1 MEGEGQPV
9 SITMIV
15 VGVVVGVVGILIS
28 NAVIEAGNFTGTV
41 STMINIIPIVLA
53 AVILFIGIRGLMF

>member
-1 MEGEGQPV
+1 MAGEGQPV

-15 VGVVVGVVGILIS
+15 VSVVVGVVGLLIS